1 MLRKKTR
8 FLPLLFITALSLLLT
23 EKAGRGTITSI
34 TLTPGNPTTMSNTLG
49 YYLAGKAYVFT
60 VNVVDPDVTAWN
72 QITDVRITIANTT
85 NIVVR
90 NTAAFGFGASPLVA
104 DTAFGVTV
112 DSGAVD
118 ATGLVAVG
126 STYNNFTVRFT
137 VTFRWDT
144 PESAWAAARNVI
156 GSATTNNPA
165 VNTLTDTRPVSYG
178 VVSTIRIVGFAQ
190 SGDAADGRVNPW
202 HTAFNVTGTI
212 AYNIPGAV
220 AADAVHLVADAG
232 AGEIAVITLLHS
244 GGSTIADDDNDETS
258 LNIPV
263 PAEWMNDTPG
273 WVNARG
279 NRTWSIQTT
288 MNTPGGPETSANTLA
303 INCDRIQI
311 TNIEFIGGVGVN
323 PPPYYSR
330 SVNLAGTQV
339 RVTAQLEFAG
349 TAMVG
354 NTTIRIGEYTGADN
368 PTGATS
374 DVVIANG
381 QTIGVAALTYPP
393 GAATPAGDTTPLRY
407 GAIRV
412 FGGAY
417 DGANAGAVGQ
427 YITTFVPA
435 LPNPLRITHL
445 PAYPTYII
453 YWDNND
459 LPGNNSPQFTTWRG
473 LSQTPYSLTL
483 NWDALTAAAPDFDG
497 DFYSYRIYYRVTP
510 GAPPAGVWTIID
522 RNTPAYAFLGTIGA
536 GIISATIPGLVPL
549 TNYDYYI
556 TAVDYFGQEVY
567 VDTTNFTSSNACYYS
582 PTSTGPGDSGF
593 WYGTT
598 NTTASQIEV
607 SVTDGITRYTGTA
620 FPLPAPT
627 PPANRPVR
635 KSAIRVQ
642 VNISG
647 LAASLPDNVNIVVIN
662 NTAGDLI
669 IGGIIDPGLTPGTDY
684 FIIPCTKSGPNTW
697 NTYIPD
703 TNPLIT
709 IGTDVRF
716 LLEMKKGP
724 ATTYSD
730 RDSDTEPAPGDPNN
744 YPWTFSV
751 VTPTIFQ
758 PWPTRI
764 LNNVIT
770 DKDPVAYPAYYLS
783 EDAYVSIKVFD
794 IKGRIVATLLDNAFR
809 KGGQNIKEGGWR
821 GDNKANRKLGVGLY
835 YIQIEAKSVSSGKVI
850 LNSFQKVVMAR

>member
-1 MLRKKTR
+1 MLSKKTR
-8 FLPLLFITALSLLLT
+8 PLTLLILITLCLLLT
-23 EKAGRGTITSI
+23 ERSGRGTITSI
-34 TLTPGNPTTMSNTLG
+34 TLTPANPTTMSNALG

-72 QITDVRITIANTT
+72 QITDVRITIANAP

-90 NTAAFGFGASPLVA
+90 NTAAFGVGAAPLAA
-104 DTAFGVTV
+104 DTAFAVTIV
-112 DSGAVD
+112 SGTVD
-118 ATGLVAVG
+118 ATGLVTAG
-126 STYNNFTVRFT
+126 STYNNFTAQFT
-137 VTFRWDT
+137 ITFRWDT
-144 PESAWAAARNVI
+144 PASVWAAGRNI
-156 GSATTNNPA
+156 TGSATTNNPS
-165 VNTLTDTRPVSYG
+165 VNTLTDTRLLSYG
-178 VVSTIRIVGFAQ
+178 VGSTIRIVGFAQ
-190 SGDAADGRVNPW
+190 SGDAADGRVTPW
-202 HTAFNVTGTI
+202 HPAFNVTGTI

-311 TNIEFIGGVGVN
+311 TNIQFLGGGGVN
-323 PPPYYSR
+323 PGVRYYR
-330 SVNLAGTQV
+330 GVNLPGTQV

-349 TAMVG
+349 TPMVG

-412 FGGAY
+412 FGGSY

-427 YITTFVPA
+427 YIDDFA
-435 LPNPLRITHL
+435 PLTPSPIRITQ
-445 PAYPTYII
+445 PAYPAYII
-453 YWDNND
+453 YWDNED
-459 LPGNNSPQFTTWRG
+459 PPGDNGAEFTPFDAAQPTA
-473 LSQTPYSLTL
+473 TSLTFT
-483 NWDALTAAAPDFDG
+483 WTALDPMTHDDH
-497 DFYSYRIYYRVTP
+497 DFYSYRIYYRENGTLP
-510 GAPPAGVWTIID
+510 WITID
-522 RNTPAYAFLGTIGA
+522 RNTGGFAALANI
-536 GIISATIPGLVPL
+536 ATNTASIQGLVPL
-549 TNYDYYI
+549 TTYDYFI
-556 TAVDYFGQEVY
+556 SAVDVFGNEVY
-567 VDTTNFTSSNACYYS
+567 ILS
-582 PTSTGPGDSGF
+582 PASVIHGAPGPNWG
-593 WYGTT
+593 
-598 NTTASQIEV
+598 EV
-607 SVTDGITRYTGTA
+607 QTLALSILAEVTDGIANYLDASFTANQLPSARPVRVTAIRVRFHITGTA
-620 FPLPAPT
+620 DTLPET
-627 PPANRPVR
+627 
-635 KSAIRVQ
+635 
-642 VNISG
+642 VNM
-647 LAASLPDNVNIVVIN
+647 IV
-662 NTAGDLI
+662 AQEPGGGDLI
-669 IGGIIDPGLTPGTDY
+669 SGGIVDPGAMPWYRINCVKT
-684 FIIPCTKSGPNTW
+684 GPNTW
-697 NTYIPD
+697 TGYIPD
-703 TNPLIT
+703 TNPLIA

-716 LLEMKKGP
+716 VIEMIRG
-724 ATTYSD
+724 ASTTYADHNS
-730 RDSDTEPAPGDPNN
+730 ELEVPAGIPP
-744 YPWTFSV
+744 
-751 VTPTIFQ
+751 VTPNDYEWNFNVITPTTFQ

-783 EDAYVSIKVFD
+783 EDAYVTIKVFD
-794 IKGRIVATLLDNAFR
+794 IKGRPVTTLLDNAFR

>member
-1 MLRKKTR
+1 MLRKKIR
-8 FLPLLFITALSLLLT
+8 LSVLLAALSLSLLIS
-23 EKAGRGTITSI
+23 ERPGRGTITSI
-34 TLTPGNPTTMSNTLG
+34 TLTPANPTTMSNALG

-72 QITDVRITIANTT
+72 QITDVRITIANAP

-90 NTAAFGFGASPLVA
+90 NTAAFGFGASPLAA
-104 DTAFGVTV
+104 DTAFAVTV
-112 DSGAVD
+112 DSGTVNAS
-118 ATGLVAVG
+118 GLVTAG
-126 STYNNFTVRFT
+126 STYNNFTAQFT
-137 VTFRWDT
+137 ITFRWDT

-190 SGDAADGRVNPW
+190 SGDAADGRLNPW

-232 AGEIAVITLLHS
+232 AGEINVISLLHS
-244 GGSTIADDDNDETS
+244 GGSAIADDDNDETS

-311 TNIEFIGGVGVN
+311 TNIQFLAGGGVN
-323 PPPYYSR
+323 PPPRYYR
-330 SVNLAGTQV
+330 SVNLPGTQV

-349 TAMVG
+349 TPMVG
-354 NTTIRIGEYTGADN
+354 NTTIRVGEYTGADN

-417 DGANAGAVGQ
+417 DGAAMGAVGQ

-435 LPNPLRITHL
+435 LPNPLRITQ

-453 YWDNND
+453 YWDNED
-459 LPGNNSPQFTTWRG
+459 PPGDNGAEFTPFEAAQPTA
-473 LSQTPYSLTL
+473 TSLTFT
-483 NWDALTAAAPDFDG
+483 WTALDPMTHDDH
-497 DFYSYRIYYRVTP
+497 DFYSYRIYYRENGTLP
-510 GAPPAGVWTIID
+510 WITID
-522 RNTPAYAFLGTIGA
+522 RNTA
-536 GIISATIPGLVPL
+536 GFAALASIATNTASIQGLVPL
-549 TNYDYYI
+549 TTYDYFI
-556 TAVDYFGQEVY
+556 SAVDVFGNEVY
-567 VDTTNFTSSNACYYS
+567 ILS
-582 PTSTGPGDSGF
+582 PASVIHGAPGPNWG
-593 WYGTT
+593 
-598 NTTASQIEV
+598 EV
-607 SVTDGITRYTGTA
+607 QTLALSILAEITDGTVTYPDISFTNNSNPSA
-620 FPLPAPT
+620 
-627 PPANRPVR
+627 RPVR
-635 KSAIRVQ
+635 ATAIRVKFH
-642 VNISG
+642 ISG
-647 LAASLPDNVNIVVIN
+647 TADTLPESVNMIIAQEPGN
-662 NTAGDLI
+662 GDLI
-669 IGGIIDPGLTPGTDY
+669 SGGTVAPGAMPWYRISCSKT
-684 FIIPCTKSGPNTW
+684 GPNIWTG
-697 NTYIPD
+697 YIPE
-703 TNPLIT
+703 TNPLIA

-716 LLEMKKGP
+716 IIEMIRGASITYADHNSELEVP
-724 ATTYSD
+724 AGS
-730 RDSDTEPAPGDPNN
+730 PPVNPNDYEWN
-744 YPWTFSV
+744 FSV
-751 VTPTIFQ
+751 ITPTTFQ

-783 EDAYVSIKVFD
+783 EDAYVTIKVFD
-794 IKGRIVATLLDNAFR
+794 IKGRPVATLLDNAFR

-821 GDNKANRKLGVGLY
+821 GDNKSNRKLGVGLY
-835 YIQIEAKSVSSGKVI
+835 YVQIEAKAVSSGRVI

>member
-1 MLRKKTR
+1 MLSKKTR
-8 FLPLLFITALSLLLT
+8 PLALLILITLCLLLT
-23 EKAGRGTITSI
+23 ERSGRGTITSI
-34 TLTPGNPTTMSNTLG
+34 TLTPANPTTMSNALG

-90 NTAAFGFGASPLVA
+90 NTAAFGFGASPLAA
-104 DTAFGVTV
+104 DTAFAVTV
-112 DSGAVD
+112 DSGTVNAS
-118 ATGLVAVG
+118 GLVTAG
-126 STYNNFTVRFT
+126 STYNNFTAQFT
-137 VTFRWDT
+137 ITFRWDT
-144 PESAWAAARNVI
+144 PASVWAAGRNVT

-165 VNTLTDTRPVSYG
+165 VNTLTDTRLVSYG
-178 VVSTIRIVGFAQ
+178 VVSTITIVGFAQ
-190 SGDAADGRVNPW
+190 SDDAADGRVNPW

-232 AGEIAVITLLHS
+232 VGEINVISLLHS
-244 GGSTIADDDNDETS
+244 GGSAIADDDNDETS
-258 LNIPV
+258 LSIPV

-311 TNIEFIGGVGVN
+311 TNIQFLAGGGVN
-323 PPPYYSR
+323 PPPRYYR
-330 SVNLAGTQV
+330 SVNLPGTQV

-354 NTTIRIGEYTGADN
+354 NTTIRVGEYTGADN

-407 GAIRV
+407 GAIRI

-417 DGANAGAVGQ
+417 DGAAAGAVGQ

-435 LPNPLRITHL
+435 LPNPLRITQ

-453 YWDNND
+453 YWDNED
-459 LPGNNSPQFTTWRG
+459 PPGDNGAEFTPFDAAQPTA
-473 LSQTPYSLTL
+473 TSLTFT
-483 NWDALTAAAPDFDG
+483 WTALDPMIDDDH
-497 DFYSYRIYYRVTP
+497 DFYSYRIYYRENGTLP
-510 GAPPAGVWTIID
+510 WITID
-522 RNTPAYAFLGTIGA
+522 RNTA
-536 GIISATIPGLVPL
+536 GFAALANIATNTASLQGLVPL
-549 TNYDYYI
+549 TTYDYFI
-556 TAVDYFGQEVY
+556 SAVDVFGNEV
-567 VDTTNFTSSNACYYS
+567 FILS
-582 PTSTGPGDSGF
+582 PASVIHGAPGPNWGEMQTLALSIL
-593 WYGTT
+593 
-598 NTTASQIEV
+598 AE
-607 SVTDGITRYTGTA
+607 VTDGIANYLDASFTANALPSARPVRVTGIRVRFHITGTA
-620 FPLPAPT
+620 DTLPET
-627 PPANRPVR
+627 
-635 KSAIRVQ
+635 
-642 VNISG
+642 VNM
-647 LAASLPDNVNIVVIN
+647 IVAQEPG
-662 NTAGDLI
+662 AGDLI
-669 IGGIIDPGLTPGTDY
+669 SGGIVDPGAMPWYRINCVKT
-684 FIIPCTKSGPNTW
+684 GPNTW
-697 NTYIPD
+697 TGYIPD
-703 TNPLIT
+703 TNPLIA

-716 LLEMKKGP
+716 VIEMIRG
-724 ATTYSD
+724 ASTTYADHNS
-730 RDSDTEPAPGDPNN
+730 ELEVPAGIPP
-744 YPWTFSV
+744 
-751 VTPTIFQ
+751 VTPNDYEWNFNVITPTTFK

-783 EDAYVSIKVFD
+783 EDAYVTIKVFD
-794 IKGRIVATLLDNAFR
+794 IKGRPVATLLDNAFR